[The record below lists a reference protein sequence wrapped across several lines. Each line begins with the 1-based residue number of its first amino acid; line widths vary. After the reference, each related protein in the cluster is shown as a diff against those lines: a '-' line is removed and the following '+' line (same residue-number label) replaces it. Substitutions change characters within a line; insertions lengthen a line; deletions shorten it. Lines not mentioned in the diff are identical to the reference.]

1 MNKQTL
7 DTLQQVNKLRAAH
20 FDGAPTDFLTATFAE
35 TERLFAG
42 HYPGYQRSD
51 TAYHDLNH
59 TCCATLVTAQIL
71 NGHLL
76 SEQPPAL
83 TARDFDLAIAAALL
97 HDTGYIKQV
106 GDTSGTGAKYTLTHV
121 ERSAQLAA
129 KFLMPLGVLPAE
141 IRTVQQAIRCTAVT
155 ADPHQAQFQTDVD
168 RFLACALG
176 TGDILGQMAAPDYPE
191 RLQDL
196 YSEFVEAAACEKLEG
211 FGIGSYRSAK
221 ELLSQTRSFYNNF
234 VQKMLEVQW
243 GGVHRA
249 LQHHFGS
256 GRNAYLEA
264 IERNL
269 DRIDQLLSQP
279 AVPTAKR

>member
-7 DTLQQVNKLRAAH
+7 DTLRQVNKLRAAH
-20 FDGAPTDFLTATFAE
+20 FPGLPTDFLSATFAE

-76 SEQPPAL
+76 STQPPAL
-83 TARDFDLAIAAALL
+83 TARDFDLAMAAALL
-97 HDTGYIKQV
+97 HDAGYIKQV
-106 GDTSGTGAKYTLTHV
+106 GDTGGTGAKYTLTHV
-121 ERSAQLAA
+121 ERSAQFAA
-129 KFLMPLGVLPAE
+129 KFLAPLGVSPAE

-155 ADPHQAQFQTDVD
+155 ADPCRVQFRTDVD

-191 RLQDL
+191 RLPDL
-196 YSEFVEAAACEKLEG
+196 YREYAEAAAHEKLQG
-211 FGIGSYRSAK
+211 FGIGSYRNAT
-221 ELLSQTRSFYNNF
+221 ELLSRTRSFYNEF
-234 VQKMLEVQW
+234 VQRMLEVQW
-243 GGVHRA
+243 EGVHRA
-249 LQHHFGS
+249 LQHHFGN
-256 GRNAYLEA
+256 GRNAYFEA

-269 DRIDQLLSQP
+269 DRIDQLLSQQ
-279 AVPTAKR
+279 AVPTAKL